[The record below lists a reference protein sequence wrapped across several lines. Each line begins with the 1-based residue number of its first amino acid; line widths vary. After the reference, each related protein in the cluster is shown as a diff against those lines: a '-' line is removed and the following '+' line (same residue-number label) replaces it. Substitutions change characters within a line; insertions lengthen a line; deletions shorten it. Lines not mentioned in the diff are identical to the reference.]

1 VQHTVRVPLKPVQFV
16 VGDRTIDVA
25 AGSRVLTSLGAASHD
40 PSVFDEPHRLNLRRS
55 NANKHLGFAA
65 GIHYCLGSSLAKME
79 AQVTIDSLL
88 QRFSRIELSGEPQW
102 RDRLTIRG
110 VDRLVLAVA
119 R

>member
-1 VQHTVRVPLKPVQFV
+1 
-16 VGDRTIDVA
+16 
-25 AGSRVLTSLGAASHD
+25 
-40 PSVFDEPHRLNLRRS
+40 
-55 NANKHLGFAA
+55 
-65 GIHYCLGSSLAKME
+65 ME

-88 QRFSRIELSGEPQW
+88 RRFSRIELSGEPQW